1 MQLKDD
7 MGRKIQT
14 MCARRYS
21 CKHKLICGILL
32 TAHGEENGT
41 LWSSIQ
47 KCYKL
52 SIYLKEKNVVFF
64 YILKTKN
71 VNKTE
76 FRRKS
81 SLELEN

>member
-21 CKHKLICGILL
+21 CKHKVICGILL

-52 SIYLKEKNVVFF
+52 SIYLKEKNVFF
-64 YILKTKN
+64 YIYKPKMLIKLN
-71 VNKTE
+71 
-76 FRRKS
+76 
-81 SLELEN
+81 LEGKAH